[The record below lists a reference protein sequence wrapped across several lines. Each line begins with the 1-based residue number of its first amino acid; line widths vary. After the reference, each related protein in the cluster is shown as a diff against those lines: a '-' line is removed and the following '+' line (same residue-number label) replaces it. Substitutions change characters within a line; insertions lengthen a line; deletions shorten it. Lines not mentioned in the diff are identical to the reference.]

1 MKKSILI
8 ITLLF
13 VNHLFSQSDKE
24 IAIDFQN
31 TLRTYYYH
39 NDLKLDEELSIEA
52 SKWAGHLADNNIFK
66 FETETGENLF
76 SIKIANLPSNYNPYL
91 DASVAWAIDADDEEP
106 LNNMLDPEYKF
117 VGIGM
122 AKSNDEI
129 IVVAKFR

>member
-24 IAIDFQN
+24 IALDFQN

-39 NDLKLDEELSIEA
+39 NDLKLDEELSIKA
-52 SKWAGHLADNNIFK
+52 SKWAGHLAAKNIFE

-76 SIKIANLPSNYNPYL
+76 AIKIANLPSNYNPYL